1 MAKKNLNKNKK
12 QKPKR
17 EPRRNVKQ
25 APREHWKFKNSHVKL
40 LLSPWEGSL
49 LFECPYLGETAP

>member
-25 APREHWKFKNSHVKL
+25 VPENIGNLKIVMLIKN
-40 LLSPWEGSL
+40 
-49 LFECPYLGETAP
+49 